1 MRISTTP
8 LPTFAAAAPS
18 SRCARPSTPPR
29 TFEGAAMNH
38 MPTLNRR
45 AFVIGTAAVGT
56 GLALGLDIPFGGP
69 TVVRAADGSPEVNAW
84 VVIRPDDTVVIR
96 IARSEMGQGTL
107 TGLAQLAAEELECD
121 WSKVTTEYPTPGQSV
136 ARKRAWGDFS
146 TGGSRG
152 IRTSHEYVR
161 KGGATARAMLIQA
174 AANDWK
180 VPASECTA
188 ANSVITHT
196 PSGKTTTYGK
206 VAEAAAKIEP
216 PADVKLK
223 DPKDWKIIGKP
234 LKRLDTADKTTG
246 KMTYGIDVKLP
257 GMLNAAIKAC
267 PVFGGKVKSY
277 DEAKIANMKGVK
289 KVVKVED
296 YAVAV
301 VADTWWHAKT
311 ALDALP
317 IVWDEGPNA
326 KVSSDSIA
334 KWLAEGLDP
343 AQQAFVGNENGDAKT
358 ALAGAAK
365 KVEAVYNYPYQN
377 HATMEPLNA
386 TALYTADK
394 CEVWCG
400 TQNGEAAF
408 AATVEVSGLPA
419 EKCDVYKQMLGGGFG
434 RKGNTDYVRQAVAI
448 AKQMPGTPIKLLWSR
463 EEDMQHGAYHP
474 ITQCKMTAGFDAD
487 NNLTALHMRI
497 SGQSILFSL
506 RPEAMVNGKD
516 PVTFQGLNPN
526 GETAFGYSIPNLL
539 IDHSMRNPH
548 VPPGFWRGVNVNH
561 NAIYVECFM
570 DELAHSVG
578 QDPLEFRRKLMPKN
592 SKHLAVLNAVAEKIG
607 WGKPAP
613 QGVYRGLAQHMGYGS
628 YVAGAA
634 EISVTDGNKIKVHR
648 IVAATDPGYAVNPAQ
663 IERQIAGSFVY
674 GLTGLFYGGCT
685 VKDGR
690 IEQANFDTYNSMRIA
705 EMPKVESIIMPS
717 GGFWGGVGE
726 PTICV
731 AAPAVLNAYF
741 AATGKRI
748 RSVPL
753 RDQNISFA

>member
-1 MRISTTP
+1 MNKHV
-8 LPTFAAAAPS
+8 APK
-18 SRCARPSTPPR
+18 
-29 TFEGAAMNH
+29 
-38 MPTLNRR
+38 LNRR

-107 TGLAQLAAEELECD
+107 TGLAQLVAEELECD

-136 ARKRAWGDFS
+136 ARKRVWGEFS

-152 IRTSHEYVR
+152 IRTSQDYVR
-161 KGGATARAMLIQA
+161 KGGATARMMLIQA
-174 AANDWK
+174 AANEWK
-180 VPASECTA
+180 VPAGECTA
-188 ANSVITHT
+188 ADSIITHT
-196 PSGKTTTYGK
+196 PSGKTTTYGM
-206 VAEAAAKIEP
+206 VAEAAAKLP
-216 PADVKLK
+216 PPTDVKLK
-223 DPKDWKIIGKP
+223 DPKDWKIAGKP
-234 LKRLDTADKTTG
+234 LKRLDTPDKVTG
-246 KMTYGIDVKLP
+246 AMVYGIDIKLP
-257 GMLNAAIKAC
+257 GMLNAAIKDC
-267 PVFGGKVKSY
+267 PVTGGKLRSY
-277 DEAKIANMKGVK
+277 DETKIAGMKGVK
-289 KVVKVED
+289 KVVKVGD
-296 YAVAV
+296 SAVAV

-317 IVWDEGPNA
+317 IVWDEGENA
-326 KVSSDSIA
+326 KVTSASIA
-334 KWLAEGLDP
+334 QWLAEGLESGP
-343 AQQAFVGNENGDAKT
+343 AYVGNQSGDAKS
-358 ALAGAAK
+358 ALSGAVK

-377 HATMEPLNA
+377 HATMEPMNA

-408 AATVEVSGLPA
+408 AAVLEGSGLPA
-419 EKCDVYKQMLGGGFG
+419 DKCDVHKQILGGGFG
-434 RKGNTDYVRQAVAI
+434 RRGQTDYVRQAVDI

-463 EEDMQHGAYHP
+463 EEDMLRGRYHP
-474 ITQCKMTAGFDAD
+474 ITQCKMTAALDAD

-506 RPEAMVNGKD
+506 RPEALVNGKD
-516 PVTFQGLNPN
+516 PATFAGLNPD
-526 GETAFGYSIPNLL
+526 GDAAFGYSVPNLL
-539 IDHSMRNPH
+539 IEHSMRNPH
-548 VPPGFWRGVNVNH
+548 IIPGFWRGVNVNQ
-561 NAIYVECFM
+561 NALYVECFM
-570 DELAHSVG
+570 DELAHAAG
-578 QDPLEFRRKLMPKN
+578 QDPLEFRRKLMAKHPKN
-592 SKHLAVLNAVAEKIG
+592 LAVLNAVAEKIG

-628 YVAGAA
+628 YVAAAA
-634 EISVTDGNKIKVHR
+634 EISVTDGTKVKVHR

-690 IEQANFDTYNSMRIA
+690 IEQTNFDTYNSMRIN
-705 EMPKVESIIMPS
+705 EMPKVESIVMPS

-731 AAPAVLNAYF
+731 AGPAVLNAYF

-748 RSVPL
+748 RSAPL
-753 RDQNISFA
+753 REQNITFA